1 MAVRAGFR
9 AVMTGAVLAAIALS
23 LVPLSPPA
31 RAATPADK
39 IAAMDDAALFDRFGK
54 EVVKLGKPSACEAV
68 PYTDEM
74 ARRRPTQRLLALAA
88 LVRSNCALFQNRYP
102 DALRE
107 GEEAEGLGFGRNGD
121 DLRVLVDFLAL
132 QAALLA
138 GNGDA
143 YAEHLGHVAA
153 RGNAA
158 EFAGLKSR
166 AVLYGLRTAS
176 IENQDRALLALAR
189 SPAFPSLAPEVRET
203 VAAKALRPALA
214 AGDTAVAEMLVGQLR
229 YAETTL
235 DMLVDRDY
243 EIGWPLLARR
253 VGLHAQT
260 MLLQGV
266 ETATADLAKAPED
279 RPGLSRLVDALVDA
293 GRFDEAIAA
302 AQRIDHTDKGLR
314 KAGEYDGWIINAEVK
329 ALDALG
335 RTAEADALFDRLTAL
350 PWRERDWMVNFV
362 INNAGRLV
370 RHGAWDRAMLAAA
383 LATEVANEQGSP
395 YARLSASALR
405 LCAAHHAQPDQDQR
419 LLREAVYAHW
429 QDAVTAAVRAAQ
441 CLEDDTAARRFLK
454 EGLADAKIR
463 SDVLTLLQPEGTEIV
478 PDPAR
483 TAPLARTLMDADA
496 DLRAAY
502 DRAGRDLPEDL
513 RPARR

>member
-1 MAVRAGFR
+1 MAGAG
-9 AVMTGAVLAAIALS
+9 LAATAL
-23 LVPLSPPA
+23 PLAPLATPA
-31 RAATPADK
+31 RAATPAEK

-54 EVVKLGKPSACEAV
+54 EVVKLGKPAVCEAV

-74 ARRRPTQRLLALAA
+74 ARRRPAQRLMAIAA
-88 LVRSNCALFQNRYP
+88 LLRSNCALFQDRYP

-107 GEEAEGLGFGRNGD
+107 GEEAEGLGFGRDGD
-121 DLRVLVDFLAL
+121 ELRVLVDFLTM
-132 QAALLA
+132 QAALRA

-158 EFAGLKSR
+158 EFAGLQR
-166 AVLYGLRTAS
+166 PAVFVGLRTAA
-176 IENQDRALLALAR
+176 IGNEDRAVLALAR
-189 SPAFPSLAPEVRET
+189 SPAFPSLTPEMRGS

-214 AGDTAVAEMLVGQLR
+214 ADDRAVADMLVGELR
-229 YAETTL
+229 FPKTAL
-235 DMLVDRDY
+235 GMLVDRDY
-243 EIGWPLLARR
+243 ESSWPMLALR
-253 VGLHAQT
+253 VGPHAQT
-260 MLLQGV
+260 MLQQGV

-279 RPGLSRLVDALVDA
+279 RTVLSRLVGALVDA

-314 KAGEYDGWIINAEVK
+314 KAGEYDGWIINAEVQ

-350 PWRERDWMVNFV
+350 PWRERGWMVNFA
-362 INNAGRLV
+362 INRAERLV
-370 RHGAWDRAMLAAA
+370 RHGAWDRAVLASA
-383 LATEVANEQGSP
+383 LATEVANAQGSP
-395 YARLSASALR
+395 YARLSASAQR
-405 LCAAHHAQPDQDQR
+405 LCATHHAQPGQDQR
-419 LLREAVYAHW
+419 LLREAIYAHW
-429 QDAVTAAVRAAQ
+429 QDSVDAAVQAAQ
-441 CLEDDTAARRFLK
+441 CLGDDAAGRQFLK
-454 EGLADAKIR
+454 DGLADAKMR
-463 SDVLTLLQPEGTEIV
+463 SDVLALLQPEGVDIV
-478 PDPAR
+478 SDPAN
-483 TAPLARTLMDADA
+483 TAPHARALMETDA

>member
-9 AVMTGAVLAAIALS
+9 ALMAGAGLAATAL
-23 LVPLSPPA
+23 PLAPLATPA
-31 RAATPADK
+31 RAATPAEN

-54 EVVKLGKPSACEAV
+54 EVVKLGKPSVCEAV

-74 ARRRPTQRLLALAA
+74 ARRRPAQRLMAIAA
-88 LVRSNCALFQNRYP
+88 LLRSNCALFQDRYP

-107 GEEAEGLGFGRNGD
+107 GEEAEGLGFGRDGD
-121 DLRVLVDFLAL
+121 ELRVLVDFLAM
-132 QAALLA
+132 QAALRA

-143 YAEHLGHVAA
+143 YAEHLGHIAA

-158 EFAGLKSR
+158 EFAGLQR
-166 AVLYGLRTAS
+166 PAVFVALRTAA
-176 IENQDRALLALAR
+176 IGNQDRAVLALAR
-189 SPAFPSLAPEVRET
+189 SPAFPSLTPEMRGS
-203 VAAKALRPALA
+203 VAATALRPALA
-214 AGDTAVAEMLVGQLR
+214 AGDSAVAEMLVGQLR
-229 YAETTL
+229 DAEPTL
-235 DMLVDRDY
+235 GMLVDRDY
-243 EIGWPLLARR
+243 ESGWPMLARR
-253 VGLHAQT
+253 VGPHAQT

-266 ETATADLAKAPED
+266 ETATADLSKAPED
-279 RPGLSRLVDALVDA
+279 RTLLSRLVDALVDA

-314 KAGEYDGWIINAEVK
+314 KAGEYDGWIINAEVR

-350 PWRERDWMVNFV
+350 PWRERGWMVNFV

-383 LATEVANEQGSP
+383 LATEVANAQGSP

-405 LCAAHHAQPDQDQR
+405 LCATHHAQPGQDQR

-429 QDAVTAAVRAAQ
+429 RDAVTATVRAAQ
-441 CLEDDTAARRFLK
+441 CLGDETAARQFLK
-454 EGLADAKIR
+454 DGLADPKMR
-463 SDVLTLLQPEGTEIV
+463 TDVLTLLQPEDTAIV

-483 TAPLARTLMDADA
+483 TLPRARELMDADA